1 MSIIDNE
8 MLWRQFGAAIDM
20 FGTALCDYP
29 DSLWEKKLWKDQPVR
44 CKYSVHSECTKESH

>member
-1 MSIIDNE
+1 MAIIDNE

-29 DSLWEKKLWKDQPVR
+29 DSLWEKKL
-44 CKYSVHSECTKESH
+44 